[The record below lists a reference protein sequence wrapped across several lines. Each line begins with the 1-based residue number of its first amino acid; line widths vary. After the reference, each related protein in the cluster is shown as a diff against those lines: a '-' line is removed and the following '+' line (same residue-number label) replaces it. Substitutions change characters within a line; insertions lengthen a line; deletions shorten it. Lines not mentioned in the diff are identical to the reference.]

1 MRSST
6 AAMARAPKSQ
16 RRAFG
21 KGELLQPPPPAPA
34 EPLSTCLEALRT
46 TWRREGSL
54 AAIWQDWP
62 RLAGPQL
69 APHCRPLSL
78 QGGLLSVGASHPQWR
93 QALQYSRPQLLAALR
108 SAGHAVKDL
117 RIQQHHTRPRTELES
132 EASIWAR
139 HPSRIDVHGLDRC
152 PRCARPSPAGELAL
166 WGHCGFCRRIE
177 LAEAGPP
184 PGIDTAAD
192 GQEGSTP
199 PSSAGLS

>member
-1 MRSST
+1 
-6 AAMARAPKSQ
+6 MARAPKSQ

-34 EPLSTCLEALRT
+34 EPLSTCLDALRT

-184 PGIDTAAD
+184 PGIEAAAD
-192 GQEGSTP
+192 GQEGSP
-199 PSSAGLS
+199 HPSSAGPS

>member
-1 MRSST
+1 
-6 AAMARAPKSQ
+6 MARAPKSQ

-21 KGELLQPPPPAPA
+21 KGELLQPPPPTPA
-34 EPLSTCLEALRT
+34 EPLSTCLDALRT

-184 PGIDTAAD
+184 PGIEAGAD
-192 GQEGSTP
+192 GQEGSP
-199 PSSAGLS
+199 HPSSAGPS